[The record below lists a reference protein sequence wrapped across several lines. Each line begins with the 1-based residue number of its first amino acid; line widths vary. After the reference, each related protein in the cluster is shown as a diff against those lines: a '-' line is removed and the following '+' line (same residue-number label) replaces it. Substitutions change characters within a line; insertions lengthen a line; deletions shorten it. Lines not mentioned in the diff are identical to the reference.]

1 MDIRNW
7 NRDAW
12 NHRVD
17 AGIRWTVPV
26 DSSVIQQARE
36 GKWELFLTSSR
47 PVPGNWFPVL
57 DGLSVLCLAGAGGQ
71 QAPILA
77 AAGACVTVLDN
88 SPAQLGQ
95 DDLVAQREGL
105 TIKTVEGDMADLSMF
120 EDETFGLIVHPCS
133 NCFVPDV
140 RPVWR
145 EAFRVLRP
153 GGVLLAG
160 FVNPLVYL
168 FNADA
173 LEIGDLTVTQT
184 LPWSTVE
191 TLSQEEL
198 AQRKADGEPLWFG
211 HLLTDQIG
219 GQIDAG
225 FMLGG
230 FYEDDH
236 GDDDRLSRFTP
247 WLIGTRAVRPVREAG

>member
-26 DSSVIQQARE
+26 DSEVIQQARA
-36 GKWELFLTSSR
+36 GKWEIFLTSSR

-77 AAGACVTVLDN
+77 AAGAQVTVLDN

-145 EAFRVLRP
+145 EAFRVIRP

-168 FNADA
+168 FNAEA
-173 LEIGDLTVTQT
+173 LETGDLTVTQT

-191 TLSQEEL
+191 TVSQEEL

-236 GDDDRLSRFTP
+236 GDDDQLSRFTP
-247 WLIGTRAVRPVREAG
+247 WLIGTRAIRPVRESG